1 MNDTIIH
8 TATTTGGAYDRCQW
22 DDSWATGDILV
33 IESARVI
40 GLVGTWP
47 LAITAARGE
56 LHSADSDPRGWTGR
70 DAMPAVIRH
79 IDAALE
85 MARTRGW
92 PLAAWAVST

>member
-1 MNDTIIH
+1 MKYPTSHTI
-8 TATTTGGAYDRCQW
+8 ASTGRAYDLCQC
-22 DDSWATGDILV
+22 DETMSDGDIIV
-33 IESARVI
+33 VTAEGVI

-47 LAITAARGE
+47 IAITAARGE